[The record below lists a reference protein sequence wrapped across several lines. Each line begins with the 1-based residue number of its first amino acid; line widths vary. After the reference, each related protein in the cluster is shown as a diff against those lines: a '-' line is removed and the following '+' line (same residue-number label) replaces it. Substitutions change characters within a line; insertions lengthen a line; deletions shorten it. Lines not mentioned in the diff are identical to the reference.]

1 MADHPPTLARMTGTE
16 FKPGDDV
23 VTPRAVGTVI
33 DVRPSPTGV
42 WLYGVED
49 ADDVV
54 TYYTAK
60 ALRPVE

>member
-1 MADHPPTLARMTGTE
+1 MTGTE

-49 ADDVV
+49 ADGVV